1 MKALLREYLASL
13 KERSELDAIL
23 PDLLSELGYTVYS
36 RPQRGTAQH
45 GVDVA
50 AVGKDEDGERKVFLF
65 SVKQGDLTR
74 QDWDNA
80 TPQALRRSLNQI
92 LDSYIPNRIPAR
104 FQTLKVVICLVFG
117 GDMQE
122 QVRDDVTGYTKQNS
136 NERIS
141 FDEWNGD
148 RLAGLLMQGILRE
161 EILPKEL
168 RSHFQK
174 AVAMVDEPDI
184 AYQHFAVLVRKLS
197 ERATA
202 PKARIRAARQIYI
215 CLWILYVWARDA
227 GNLDAPHRASEL
239 ALLYL
244 WTLLRPDLGGRN
256 GTAKALTTV
265 LLQIVQLNL
274 GMAHEFLERKVLRYA
289 DKRHALS
296 FAVGS
301 RASLDVNLR
310 LFDML
315 GRIGTTGI
323 WVYWMVGR
331 DTDTERRKSMQAQLG
346 TLVGQSFAFIGNNP
360 SLFLPIAD
368 QLAIDICAFLMM
380 AVHSLDHRGDMLGWL
395 QVMTA
400 QLDYTLKAHGRY
412 PCTLT
417 EYSDLLV
424 HPKER
429 SDEYR
434 KEVTAG
440 SILIPLLAAWL
451 AAFKDTPS
459 VQKLAALKDGVL
471 AHCTMQWWMP
481 DETSEERL
489 YVGNR
494 DHGIAIAE
502 LPLTDTGVD
511 LLETL
516 KEASDRPGG
525 FSALSAVTYGFWPVV
540 VTACRHYRLPPPPQ
554 IWIGWLLPPAPEAA
568 ATTASGPQ
576 SAPTGEKR
584 E

>member
-13 KERSELDAIL
+13 KERAELDAIL

-36 RPQRGTAQH
+36 RPQRGTVQH
-45 GVDVA
+45 GVDIA
-50 AVGKDEDGERKVFLF
+50 AVGDDEDGERKVFLF

-74 QDWDNA
+74 HDWDNA
-80 TPQALRRSLNQI
+80 TPQALRPSLNQI

-104 FQTLKVVICLVFG
+104 YQRLKVVICLVFG

-122 QVRDDVTGYTKQNS
+122 QVRDDVAGYTKQNS

-161 EILPKEL
+161 EVLPKEL

-174 AVAMVDEPDI
+174 SVAMVDEPEI
-184 AYQHFAVLVRKLS
+184 AYQHFAILVHKLC
-197 ERATA
+197 EQAAT
-202 PKARIRAARQIYI
+202 PKSRMRAARQIYI

-227 GNLDAPHRASEL
+227 DNLDAPHRASEL
-239 ALLYL
+239 ALLRA
-244 WTLLRPDLGGRN
+244 WTLLRPNLGDRN
-256 GTAKALTTV
+256 AAAKALTGV
-265 LLQIVQLNL
+265 LLQIVQLNITIAYEL
-274 GMAHEFLERKVLRYA
+274 LEKKILAHANKRY
-289 DKRHALS
+289 ALS

-301 RASLDVNLR
+301 RAPLDVNLQ

-331 DTDTERRKSMQAQLG
+331 DPDTERRKSMQAQLNA
-346 TLVGQSFAFIGNNP
+346 LVGQSFALIANNP
-360 SLFLPIAD
+360 CLFLPIAD
-368 QLAIDICAFLMM
+368 QQAIDVCLFLMM
-380 AVHSLDHRGDMLGWL
+380 AAHSLDHRGDMLGWL
-395 QVMTA
+395 QEMA
-400 QLDYTLKAHGRY
+400 ARLDYALKAHGRY
-412 PCTLT
+412 PCILT
-417 EYSDLLV
+417 EYPDLLV

-429 SDEYR
+429 SEDYR

-451 AAFKDTPS
+451 AAFKDAPS
-459 VQKLAALKDGVL
+459 LQKLAALKSGIL

-481 DETSEERL
+481 DETSEERF

-494 DHGIAIAE
+494 DHGIAIAD
-502 LPLTDTGVD
+502 LPLTDTGAE
-511 LLETL
+511 LLQAL
-516 KEASDRPGG
+516 KESSDRPDG

-540 VTACRHYRLPPPPQ
+540 VTACRHYRLPIPPQ
-554 IWIGWLLPPAPEAA
+554 VWIGWLLPPA
-568 ATTASGPQ
+568 
-576 SAPTGEKR
+576 
-584 E
+584 